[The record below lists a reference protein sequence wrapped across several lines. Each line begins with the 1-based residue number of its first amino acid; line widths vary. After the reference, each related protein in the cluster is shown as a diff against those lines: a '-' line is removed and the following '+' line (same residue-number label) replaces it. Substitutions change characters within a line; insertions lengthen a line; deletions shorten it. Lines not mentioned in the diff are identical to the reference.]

1 MTSRPAVPRA
11 VKRRLWAES
20 MGRCM
25 NPACHSELIRDAVS
39 VGQMA
44 HIIPHSEDGTVSFE
58 NLVLLCPTC
67 HTQIDSSRQES
78 TGTTLREWK
87 HNRNLQISNLFAQKY
102 EAFDDLE
109 ASVSPLLRRNRTIF
123 DAYGPTGSASIDPER
138 HSLWEK
144 FEPEIVSN
152 NSRLDTMLMANR
164 RLLPKSN
171 VGFVDEFHAHCLE
184 FIETRG
190 DTPVSR
196 GKLFPQGLL
205 SVFDVEGDTSAPYN
219 TYTSQCISPL
229 QNFIVHLVDEGQFV
243 RLQMTP
249 NQVLTYRKGGEL
261 MTLNLEDGPRVRQIF
276 WSGNFYTPKT
286 SKILWGGWVFFL
298 EWLHKNNIRYS
309 FPDVQNLSEI
319 TLNGKHRVKLFYEYC
334 LTISNLQEIELVEG
348 LNVVNIH
355 NWNDGPHTP
364 KAARF
369 AKQVKIQLFNQNQFF
384 AYAHKNIK

>member
-1 MTSRPAVPRA
+1 MTSRPAVLRA
-11 VKRRLWAES
+11 VERRLWAES

-44 HIIPHSEDGTVSFE
+44 HITPYSEGGTGSFE

-67 HTQIDSSRQES
+67 HTQIDSSRQEN
-78 TGTTLREWK
+78 TGTILREWK

-123 DAYGPTGSASIDPER
+123 DAYGPTGAASIDPER

-164 RLLPKSN
+164 RLLHKSD
-171 VGFVDEFHAHCLE
+171 VGFVDEFHAHCRE

-190 DTPVSR
+190 DTPILR
-196 GKLFPQGLL
+196 EKLFPKGLL
-205 SVFDVEGDTSAPYN
+205 SVFDVEGDISDIHSS
-219 TYTSQCISPL
+219 TYISPL
-229 QNFIVHLVDEGQFV
+229 QNFIAHLVDEGQFV

-249 NQVLTYRKGGEL
+249 DQALTYRKDNGL
-261 MTLNLEDGPRVRQIF
+261 VTLNLENGPRMRQIF

-286 SKILWGGWVFFL
+286 SKILWRGWVFFL

-309 FPDVQNLSEI
+309 FPDSRNLSEV
-319 TLNGKHRVKLFYEYC
+319 TLNGKHRVKLFCEYC
-334 LTISNLQEIELVEG
+334 LTISNLQEIELVAG
-348 LNVVNIH
+348 LNVVNLH
-355 NWNDGPHTP
+355 NWNGGPHTP
-364 KAARF
+364 EAQMF
-369 AKQVKIQLFNQNQFF
+369 AKQVKIRLFNQNQFF